1 LLALWKKAFSSARNA
16 AYQLGIFP
24 GPLRWGLL
32 APASLQNSH
41 DTRQSM
47 KSRFFV
53 EAALGGLLN

>member
-1 LLALWKKAFSSARNA
+1 MEEAFLLARNG

-24 GPLRWGLL
+24 DPLRWGLL
-32 APASLQNSH
+32 APTSFQNSH